1 MLKAITLP
9 VSTDASGDGSFTGP
23 KVCGRLYAAQL
34 VDGDFADGVDITLT
48 SEDPNLSI
56 PALAKLNF
64 NTDQMVYPRVACAL
78 NTDGTSLTV
87 YDMPVINGPIK
98 AVIAQGG
105 NAKSGSVI
113 VFILE

>member
-1 MLKAITLP
+1 MLKPIVLP
-9 VSTDASGDGSFTGP
+9 VTTDASGNGSFTGP

-56 PALAKLNF
+56 PAFAKLDF
-64 NTDQMVYPRVACAL
+64 NTDQMAYPRAACAL
-78 NTDGTSLTV
+78 NTDGTGLTV
-87 YDMPVINGPIK
+87 YDLPVINGPIK

-105 NAKSGSVI
+105 NAKSGSI
-113 VFILE
+113 IAFILE